1 MTLSDITHEC
11 ESVCGCVWWWQR
23 AESPSEKGERR
34 APQGYAKP
42 TAFSWP
48 ACALP
53 RWTRASGRGME
64 SASQE
69 EARFLGP
76 GGGGSTA
83 ILAFPSC
90 HCGDPEKQG
99 PVKVVHPLLAI
110 TPCPTT
116 FGFIGIAFL
125 SRVGF
130 TALLPWS
137 GTSHQPWEGLT
148 PSLPPTP
155 PFL

>member
-1 MTLSDITHEC
+1 MQSLQLSLGQPVLCLGGPGHLVEGW
-11 ESVCGCVWWWQR
+11 SL
-23 AESPSEKGERR
+23 PHKKK
-34 APQGYAKP
+34 QG
-42 TAFSWP
+42 S
-48 ACALP
+48 
-53 RWTRASGRGME
+53 
-64 SASQE
+64 
-69 EARFLGP
+69 LGL

>member
-1 MTLSDITHEC
+1 MNVRVC
-11 ESVCGCVWWWQR
+11 VGVCGGG
-23 AESPSEKGERR
+23 KGLSHPVRR
-34 APQGYAKP
+34 VKEG
-42 TAFSWP
+42 
-48 ACALP
+48 LP
-53 RWTRASGRGME
+53 RAMQSLQLSLGQPVLCLG
-64 SASQE
+64 
-69 EARFLGP
+69 GP
-76 GGGGSTA
+76 GHLVEGWSLPHRKKQGSLGLGGGSTA